1 MATKSTELP
10 ASAKMPALG
19 PSVPRRI
26 SAARYVWTPIVVLA
40 LFIPWFTNEY
50 TQYVVNLML
59 VYILVTV
66 GFNLAIGHL
75 GQLAFC
81 NVAFFGIGAYATAIP
96 MARFGLPF
104 WLALLPCAGAGA
116 IAGVLASFP
125 ALRGI
130 RALYLAIMTLA
141 FGELMRWLYI
151 HAEGLT
157 MGSTGL
163 PVPAASFFGLPLASA
178 ASKFYVFLALTV
190 AVVLGTSNLLR
201 SRIGRAIIAIKNN
214 EAVAASLGIPTARYI
229 VLAFAWS
236 GVIVALAGGMF
247 AVLIGR
253 VVPESFNLVELI
265 QHFAM
270 VMVGG
275 FGSLSGSIL
284 GAVILTAAPEAFRSM
299 PGFEEVFLG
308 ALLVLILL
316 FLPRGLISLLVR
328 LIPPLEERYY
338 RE

>member
-1 MATKSTELP
+1 
-10 ASAKMPALG
+10 
-19 PSVPRRI
+19 
-26 SAARYVWTPIVVLA
+26 
-40 LFIPWFTNEY
+40 
-50 TQYVVNLML
+50 
-59 VYILVTV
+59 
-66 GFNLAIGHL
+66 
-75 GQLAFC
+75 
-81 NVAFFGIGAYATAIP
+81 

-116 IAGVLASFP
+116 LAGVLASFP

>member
-1 MATKSTELP
+1 MVADSTEIP
-10 ASAKMPALG
+10 VVSRSIP
-19 PSVPRRI
+19 PRI
-26 SAARYVWTPIVVLA
+26 SAARIWVPILVLA
-40 LFIPWFTNEY
+40 LFIPWLTNEY

-66 GFNLAIGHL
+66 GFNIAIGHL

-96 MARFGLPF
+96 MAQAGLPF
-104 WLALLPCAGAGA
+104 WLALLPCAVAGA
-116 IAGVLASFP
+116 LAGVLASFP

-151 HAEGLT
+151 HAEAVT

-178 ASKFYVFLALTV
+178 ASKFYAFFALTV
-190 AVVLGTSNLLR
+190 LIVLGASNLLR
-201 SRIGRAIIAIKNN
+201 SRVGRAIIAINN
-214 EAVAASLGIPTARYI
+214 DELVAASLGIHTARYI
-229 VLAFAWS
+229 VLAFALS
-236 GVIVALAGGMF
+236 GTIVALAGGMF

-253 VVPESFNLVELI
+253 VVPESFNLIELI

-275 FGSLSGSIL
+275 LGSLGGSIL
-284 GAVILTAAPEAFRSM
+284 GAVILTAAPEAFRSL

-308 ALLVLILL
+308 GLLVCILL
-316 FLPRGLISLLVR
+316 FLPRGLISLLAR
-328 LIPPLEERYY
+328 LLPGLEERYY
-338 RE
+338 LE